1 MHAFFLEMHSSD
13 GQTVNIPS
21 PRHFSMEGR
30 SLVVRAS
37 YWIDVLVLRV
47 FAWEI
52 RQTSTQEL
60 RRDFPTGFSIRVSKL
75 PRKVSKIR
83 SVESVPKTDTGRQV
97 E

>member
-1 MHAFFLEMHSSD
+1 MHAFLETHSSD

-21 PRHFSMEGR
+21 PQHFSMKGR
-30 SLVVRAS
+30 SLVAWAS

-47 FAWEI
+47 SVWEI
-52 RQTSTQEL
+52 RQTSAQEL
-60 RRDFPTGFSIRVSKL
+60 RKDFPTGLSIQVSKL

-83 SVESVPKTDTGRQV
+83 NVESVPKTDTGRQV